1 MGKDD
6 GMTDLDRRGFLKSTA
21 GMLLAAT
28 LMPGRSGGAV
38 VALPKAADVRTLGK
52 TGLQCSYLGIGT
64 GFHGSGPGITQQIL
78 KLTGDEF
85 VGMLEHAY
93 RRGVTYYD
101 LADRYGSHHYMCE
114 AMKRSIP
121 RDKVML
127 LSKVWSRAPE
137 EARRDIER
145 FRKELNTDCID
156 ILLMHCLRK
165 GEENWPETLK
175 PLMNVFSE
183 AKAKGWIRAHGVS
196 CHSLQALER
205 VPETEWA
212 DAVLVRINPLSS
224 HMDGPTE
231 TVVPLIT
238 KIHEAGKAVLGMKIL
253 GEGDPNVVAKIDE
266 SLRFAAQL
274 GSIDAIT
281 IGFMG
286 NTQIDD
292 AINRIDALA

>member
-1 MGKDD
+1 MRKEDD
-6 GMTDLDRRGFLKSTA
+6 MTDLDRRGFLKSTA

-28 LMPGRSGGAV
+28 LMPGRSGAAA
-38 VALPKAADVRTLGK
+38 ALPKAADVRTLGK

-64 GFHGSGPGITQQIL
+64 GFRGSGIGITQQIL
-78 KLTGDEF
+78 KMTGDEF

-93 RRGVTYYD
+93 QRGVTYFD

-121 RDKVML
+121 REKIML
-127 LSKVWSRAPE
+127 LSKVWSREPE
-137 EARRDIER
+137 EARSDIER
-145 FRKELNTDCID
+145 IRKELDTDCID

-175 PLMNVFSE
+175 PLMDVFSE

-212 DAVLVRINPLSS
+212 DAVLVRINPFSS

-231 TVVPLIT
+231 AVVPIVA

-266 SLRFAAQL
+266 SLQFAAQL

-286 NTQIDD
+286 NAEIDD
-292 AINRIDALA
+292 AITRIDALT